1 MYCSLTFRLGR
12 LAQLVRAPALHAGC
26 REFESLIAHD
36 LMDLVSIII
45 SVVLYIVIPAIV
57 FVMAVMLD
65 TDEL

>member
-1 MYCSLTFRLGR
+1 
-12 LAQLVRAPALHAGC
+12 
-26 REFESLIAHD
+26 
-36 LMDLVSIII
+36 MDLVSIII